1 MLAWFFSF
9 IAFSLH
15 QPRYSKFPCH
25 ELVGQS
31 YIYPGLVYHQLQLDR
46 ILTRTKIGLR
56 FLNDLT
62 KTCGLIFT
70 GFFMYKVRCF

>member
-46 ILTRTKIGLR
+46 ILKNKKASRYTAGKLQQIVLAE
-56 FLNDLT
+56 F
-62 KTCGLIFT
+62 
-70 GFFMYKVRCF
+70 